1 MSNKDITT
9 MDIEDIYNLLLNR
22 LGFPKETYDSYG
34 VLEGDDVV
42 TYTDTSYHGS
52 PDYRENCRIKLPPN
66 MAMALRYLTSFDV
79 KSAILKASAEDNLK
93 KAEKRATNIKKEL
106 GQLSSI
112 MEELKH
118 KIDAPI
124 V

>member
-1 MSNKDITT
+1 MPNKDIAG

-79 KSAILKASAEDNLK
+79 KSAILKASAEDNVI
-93 KAEKRATNIKKEL
+93 KAERRAMDIKKEL
-106 GQLSSI
+106 GELSYTI
-112 MEELKH
+112 ENLKQ
-118 KIDAPI
+118 KINLPI